1 MPEKPLRVAQLM
13 RSASRSYAGVF
24 VAARGL
30 SLALARDPNLRL
42 EVFAVKDAHTETDRP
57 QWESIPV
64 HGFPMLPLA
73 AFSYAPRLAKAVQ
86 YFQPHIV
93 HQHGLWTYPS
103 LVARRLAKRSR
114 ARVIVSVHGMLT
126 PWALQH
132 GARRKRVALWHYE
145 RKNLASADCI
155 HALTPIEVDE
165 VRAMRIQTPIC
176 VIPNGVETPAT
187 TSHKHDRERAP
198 GSRELLYVGRLH
210 AKKGIQEL
218 LQGWALYKAGAEGE
232 EWRLKIVGW
241 GEDEF
246 RDKLRA
252 AVAELGIG
260 SSVEFAGPKFGD
272 DLLTAYAQADAFVLT
287 SHSEAMPMTVLEAW
301 EFGLPVIMTPDCGL
315 LEGFDWGAAIR
326 TSVAPQ
332 DIAGAIAALVRM
344 PQEARHEMG
353 RTGRALAQERHS

>member
-1 MPEKPLRVAQLM
+1 M
-13 RSASRSYAGVF
+13 
-24 VAARGL
+24 
-30 SLALARDPNLRL
+30 
-42 EVFAVKDAHTETDRP
+42 
-57 QWESIPV
+57 
-64 HGFPMLPLA
+64 
-73 AFSYAPRLAKAVQ
+73 
-86 YFQPHIV
+86 
-93 HQHGLWTYPS
+93 
-103 LVARRLAKRSR
+103 
-114 ARVIVSVHGMLT
+114 
-126 PWALQH
+126 
-132 GARRKRVALWHYE
+132 ALWLYE

-155 HALTPIEVDE
+155 HPLTPIEVDE
-165 VRAMRIQTPIC
+165 VRAMGIQTPIC

-198 GSRELLYVGRLH
+198 GSRKLLYVGRLH

-218 LQGWALYKAGAEGE
+218 LQGWALYKAGAGGAEGE

-272 DLLTAYAQADAFVLT
+272 DLLTAYAQADGFVLT

-301 EFGLPVIMTPDCGL
+301 ESRLPVIMTPDCGL
-315 LEGFDWGAAIR
+315 PEGFARGAAIR

-332 DIAGAIAALVRM
+332 DIAGAIVALVRAGRDLVEKRYSW
-344 PQEARHEMG
+344 QSAARSFP
-353 RTGRALAQERHS
+353 AVYSWLAGHGQKRDCVIS